1 MKDLSGIILPALIGT
16 FSFCALL
23 VLVQTIGPG
32 NSHHP
37 LTRTVASASRA
48 SAGEPED
55 ELSSSWKFLVMTD
68 WHGAEWY
75 SHKPMPGDDKFSNEI
90 FDIQTNALVNIRE
103 LYGGDLILLPGDT
116 NEGRWH
122 RRDWI
127 DRVMPGLS
135 REEAVYTAGIN
146 CYSTIRNLFQAS
158 GYEKILVAVGD
169 HELGEFYSS

>member
-1 MKDLSGIILPALIGT
+1 MKDLSAVVIPTLIGT
-16 FSFCALL
+16 LSFCALL
-23 VLVQTIGPG
+23 VLVQKNGPG

-37 LTRTVASASRA
+37 LTRQTISATDA
-48 SAGEPED
+48 LAGEAED

-75 SHKPMPGDDKFSNEI
+75 SHKPMPGDHQGSKEL

-116 NEGRWH
+116 NEGSWH
-122 RRDWI
+122 RPDWI
-127 DRVMPGLS
+127 NKFMPGLT